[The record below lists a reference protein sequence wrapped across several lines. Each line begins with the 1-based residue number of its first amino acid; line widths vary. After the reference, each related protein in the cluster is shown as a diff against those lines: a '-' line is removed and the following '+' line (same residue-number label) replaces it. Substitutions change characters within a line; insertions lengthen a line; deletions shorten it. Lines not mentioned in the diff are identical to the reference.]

1 MATKRY
7 HPAILVSCEIPWD
20 DGENLIEDVFR
31 QEIRATLAQFDN
43 LYIFGTAGACKDAV
57 GNLVDRFWE
66 PTKAFGELIDGA
78 YDKMIVRASGIDMP
92 LRLLEACVAGLRARH
107 PESLA

>member
-43 LYIFGTAGACKDAV
+43 LYIFGTAGACRTRWATSWT
-57 GNLVDRFWE
+57 G
-66 PTKAFGELIDGA
+66 
-78 YDKMIVRASGIDMP
+78 SGSP
-92 LRLLEACVAGLRARH
+92 RRPSAT
-107 PESLA
+107 